1 MKFYVKE
8 HKAIKAAIV
17 AAGLEYTDFAFVKR
31 KGNVH
36 IIYQKGPL
44 FVFHRRAETILNDA
58 GQWEK
63 VLEYTV
69 AVPKHPGSLPDW
81 EAVMQLFRTW
91 LDDLS
96 PVH

>member
-8 HKAIKAAIV
+8 HKAIKAAIL

-36 IIYQKGPL
+36 IIYQKGAA

-63 VLEYTV
+63 VLEYAV
-69 AVPKHPGSLPDW
+69 AQPKQPGSLPDW
-81 EAVMQLFRTW
+81 GAVMEVFVSW
-91 LDDLS
+91 LSELG
-96 PVH
+96 